1 MTKHYYYDK
10 IWERYRIRKNIN
22 GKRVNYGSYPTEQEV
37 KLIVS
42 ELIKNNWDKTKLPEI
57 KAKVKNDLQN
67 NQT

>member
-1 MTKHYYYDK
+1 MIKHYYYDK
-10 IWERYRIRKNIN
+10 IWKKYIIRKRIN
-22 GKRVNYGSYPTEQEV
+22 GKRINYGSYPTEQEA

-67 NQT
+67 N